1 MNRSRWITS
10 YTMIAAVVFA
20 AVFMGCKSDQQLS
33 QSAGG
38 NGASN
43 GGGSY
48 SGAGNG
54 DAHVAE
60 LNLPSGTSIDVTLGT
75 TITSETAS
83 VGDAWSGVV
92 AKSVIQDGRTFAP
105 AGSAAQGTV
114 TGVTA
119 AQKGNRAMLDL
130 GLSSFTVGDQN
141 YRVHGISEAVVAGS
155 PRARNLG
162 AIGAATAAG
171 AVVGHAVGGSDTGTL
186 IGAIVG
192 GGAATGVVSQTK
204 GWQVVLKQGT
214 PITFTTN
221 QAVALRP

>member
-10 YTMIAAVVFA
+10 YTLITAIVLAV
-20 AVFMGCKSDQQLS
+20 VFMGCKSDQQLS

-38 NGASN
+38 SGASN
-43 GGGSY
+43 GGGTY
-48 SGAGNG
+48 SGGGSGA
-54 DAHVAE
+54 AQVAD

-83 VGDAWSGVV
+83 VGDAWTGAV
-92 AKSVIQDGRTFAP
+92 AKSIIQDGRTFAP
-105 AGSAAQGTV
+105 AGSIAHGTV
-114 TGVTA
+114 TGVTPA
-119 AQKGNRAMLDL
+119 VKGNRAMLDL
-130 GLSSFTVGDQN
+130 GLTSFTVGDQN

-171 AVVGHAVGGSDTGTL
+171 AVVGHAIGGTGKGTL

-192 GGAATGVVSQTK
+192 GGAATGAVSQTK

-214 PITFTTN
+214 PIRFITN
-221 QAVALRP
+221 EAVALRP

>member
-10 YTMIAAVVFA
+10 YTLITAIVLAV
-20 AVFMGCKSDQQLS
+20 VFMGCKSDQQLS

-38 NGASN
+38 SGASN
-43 GGGSY
+43 GGGTA
-48 SGAGNG
+48 SGAT
-54 DAHVAE
+54 HVAD

-105 AGSAAQGTV
+105 AGSVARGTV
-114 TGVTA
+114 TGVTPA
-119 AQKGNRAMLDL
+119 LKGNRAMLDL
-130 GLSSFTVGDQN
+130 GLTSFTVGDQN

-171 AVVGHAVGGSDTGTL
+171 AVVGHAIGGTGKGTL

-221 QAVALRP
+221 EAVALRP